1 MSGTPGAA
9 ALEALVA
16 DLDYPM
22 VVVTV
27 AGGASGAGCLVGFWT
42 QCSIDPHR
50 LLVCLSKR
58 NHTYR
63 VARDARSLAVHFLRA
78 DDLSLARVFGE
89 ETGDEVDKLSLVEWA
104 PGPGG
109 LPVLTG
115 ARGWVAGDVIDRFD
129 VGDHVAHLIEVTDG
143 EVHDVPFAALTFQQ
157 VKDLTPGH
165 DA

>member
-58 NHTYR
+58 NHTFR
-63 VARDARSLAVHFLRA
+63 VAHDARSLAVHFLRA
-78 DDLSLARVFGE
+78 TDLELARAFGE
-89 ETGDEVDKLSLVEWA
+89 ETGDEVDKLSRVSWR

-109 LPVLTG
+109 VPVLSG
-115 ARGWVAGDVIDRFD
+115 VRGWVSGDVIDRYD
-129 VGDHVAHLIEVTDG
+129 VGDHVAHVLEVTDG
-143 EVHDVPFAALTFQQ
+143 EVYDATTSALTFQQ
-157 VKDLTPGH
+157 VKDFTPGH

>member
-22 VVVTV
+22 AVVTV
-27 AGGASGAGCLVGFWT
+27 VGGASGAGCLVGFWT

-58 NHTYR
+58 NYTYR
-63 VARDARSLAVHFLRA
+63 VARDARSLAVHFLRS

-89 ETGDEVDKLSLVEWA
+89 ETGDDVDKLSLVEWT

-109 LPVLTG
+109 LPVLAG
-115 ARGWVAGDVIDRFD
+115 VRGWVCGEVIERFD
-129 VGDHVAHLIEVTDG
+129 VGDHVAHLLEVTDG
-143 EVHDVPFAALTFQQ
+143 EVQDVSSAALTFQQ
-157 VKDLTPGH
+157 VKNFDPGH